1 MRNLAMPMSRFLR
14 VEVLVNIGKQ
24 MSFVDST
31 PIVKAE
37 SFVFRTLLHMVE
49 RVCVCVVTSSID
61 WLPTAAPNPAFNHV
75 QSTLSV
81 ATTVHA
87 HMRARSLQ
95 QLLLERHGLRVVF
108 EHVST
113 IMYVLHRGDCVPYRC
128 IVSVSLATTFQC

>member
-1 MRNLAMPMSRFLR
+1 M
-14 VEVLVNIGKQ
+14 
-24 MSFVDST
+24 
-31 PIVKAE
+31 
-37 SFVFRTLLHMVE
+37 
-49 RVCVCVVTSSID
+49 TSSID

-113 IMYVLHRGDCVPYRC
+113 IMYALHRGDCVLSLHRFC
-128 IVSVSLATTFQC
+128 KLSHNVSMLSCSAIAPCAVAASHGLRQ